1 MRVEP
6 LGAVCPQTPEDIFE
20 QKMEDAMWPGSEA
33 ELSELIRAASGAL
46 VVRGGGTRGA
56 VRAGEVLETAGLA
69 GIRLYEPGALTLVA
83 GAGTPVIEIEAAL
96 AAEGQRLAFEVPD
109 LRGLLG
115 RAGASTLGGVVAE
128 NASGPRRVAV
138 GACRDFCLGVRFVD
152 GRGEI
157 IRNGGRVMKNV
168 TGYDL
173 VKLMAGSRGQ
183 LGVLTEVALKV
194 LPVPEAEATL
204 CLRGLE
210 DSRAVEAMSAALGS
224 PYEVTGAAHWP
235 GQGTYLRI
243 EGFEPSVRYRL
254 GRLQAL
260 LAPFG
265 GAEEVASPHDAPWRT
280 IRDVAPLAAVPGD
293 LWRLHLVPSEAAAL
307 VARIGAEAVLYDWG
321 GGLVWARMAPGADL
335 RARAGAFRGHATC
348 LTRPDPAPEAPG
360 IAALTQGLRR
370 QFDPRGLFSA
380 LTGA

>member
-1 MRVEP
+1 MRP
-6 LGAVCPQTPEDIFE
+6 T
-20 QKMEDAMWPGSEA
+20 SEA
-33 ELSELIRAASGAL
+33 EVSEIIRSAGP
-46 VVRGGGTRGA
+46 VQIRGGGTRQIGRSTAA
-56 VRAGEVLETAGLA
+56 VLQTADLSGVE
-69 GIRLYEPGALTLVA
+69 LYEPGALTLVA
-83 GAGTPVIEIEAAL
+83 KAGTPVADVQAL
-96 AAEGQRLAFEVPD
+96 LATERQRLAFEVPD
-109 LRGLLG
+109 LRGVLG
-115 RAGASTLGGVVAE
+115 REGVSTLGGVVAE

-235 GQGTYLRI
+235 GQGSFLRI

-265 GAEEVASPHDAPWRT
+265 GAEEVASSHDAPWGT
-280 IRDVAPLAAVPGD
+280 IRDVTPLAAVPGD
-293 LWRLHLVPSEAAAL
+293 LWRLHLVPSEAAAV
-307 VARIGAEAVLYDWG
+307 VARIGAEGWSG
-321 GGLVWARMAPGADL
+321 HGWRRGLTCGRGLARFAAMPPASPGP
-335 RARAGAFRGHATC
+335 
-348 LTRPDPAPEAPG
+348 TRPPRRPA
-360 IAALTQGLRR
+360 L
-370 QFDPRGLFSA
+370 PR
-380 LTGA
+380 

>member
-1 MRVEP
+1 MNDMRPVNE
-6 LGAVCPQTPEDIFE
+6 AEV
-20 QKMEDAMWPGSEA
+20 SEA
-33 ELSELIRAASGAL
+33 IRAASGPL
-46 VVRGGGTRGA
+46 VLRGGGTRGVA
-56 VRAGEVLETAGLA
+56 WESAVLETAGLA

-83 GAGTPVIEIEAAL
+83 GAGTWVAEIEAAL

-109 LRGLLG
+109 LRGVLG

-204 CLRGLE
+204 CLQGLS
-210 DSRAVEAMSAALGS
+210 DAQAVAALSAALGS
-224 PYEVTGAAHWP
+224 PYEVTGAAHLP
-235 GQGTYLRI
+235 GQGSYLRI
-243 EGFEPSVRYRL
+243 EGFEGSVRYRL
-254 GRLQAL
+254 GQLQAL
-260 LAPFG
+260 LAPCG
-265 GAEEVASPHDAPWRT
+265 GAEEVASPWGA
-280 IRDVAPLAAVPGD
+280 IRDLTALAAVPGD
-293 LWRLHLVPSEAAAL
+293 LWRLHLVPSEAAAV
-307 VARIGAEAVLYDWG
+307 VARLGAEAVVYDWG